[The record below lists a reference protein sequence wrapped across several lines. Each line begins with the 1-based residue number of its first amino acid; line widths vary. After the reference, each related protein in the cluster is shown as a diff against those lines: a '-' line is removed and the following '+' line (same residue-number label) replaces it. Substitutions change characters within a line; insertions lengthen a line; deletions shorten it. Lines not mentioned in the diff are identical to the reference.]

1 MLVNLEQSEDARINS
16 ETSVVA
22 PISQA
27 IAMKAAYLIRFDYLP
42 EPGFEKTDRIFT
54 TGIQIVF

>member
-1 MLVNLEQSEDARINS
+1 
-16 ETSVVA
+16 
-22 PISQA
+22 
-27 IAMKAAYLIRFDYLP
+27 LIRFDNLP